1 MIKQRFWLQ
10 YALLLAGAVWSNV
23 LTAQVKP
30 LSFKEYDL
38 PNGLH
43 VILHEDHRA
52 PVVATIVHYKV
63 GARDE
68 DPSRTGFAHFFE
80 HLMFEG
86 TEKIDRG
93 TVDKMI
99 NGAGGE
105 LNAYTSNDE
114 TVYHFVVPSNQF
126 RLALWIE
133 AQRMRKLIVNQIG
146 VETQRGVVKEER
158 KNRYDNSPY
167 GGWREQS
174 QALLFNNTPYAWSP
188 IGSSQH
194 IDSAAIPEFEEFY
207 NRFYQPN
214 NAILVVAG
222 DFDEKVAR
230 ETIEAYFGGYKKAPE
245 PPRPDFKK
253 QTVFTEQIRDTVY
266 DQKARLPGVFIS
278 WQGIGMKDKDV
289 YAAELLGTILA
300 SGESSRL
307 YRSVVDSQQ
316 VAVQATF
323 FNLPLEYAG
332 MASAIGIAA
341 PGKSVTDAEQAIL
354 KVLENVAA
362 NGVTDEELQKAKN
375 IAESEYVGS
384 RSDMHSIAGG
394 LAHSFRYEGNTNDVN
409 TNLEHYLSVTK
420 ADVQRVAKRMFE
432 GTGRV
437 TLIFIPTKG

>member
-1 MIKQRFWLQ
+1 MF
-10 YALLLAGAVWSNV
+10 AGALWAFTVS
-23 LTAQVKP
+23 AQVKP

-86 TEKIDRG
+86 TDKIQRG
-93 TVDKMI
+93 TIDKMI

-133 AQRMRKLIVNQIG
+133 AQRMRKLAVNSVG

-174 QALLFNNTPYAWSP
+174 QALLYKGTPYAWSP

-194 IDSAAIPEFEEFY
+194 IDSAAIPEFVDFY

-230 ETIEAYFGGYKKAPE
+230 ETIDAYFGGYAKAPM
-245 PPRPDFKK
+245 PPKPDFSKATPYT
-253 QTVFTEQIRDTVY
+253 QSVRDTIF

-278 WQGIGMKDKDV
+278 WQGIGAADKDV
-289 YAAELLGTILA
+289 YAAEILTTILA

-307 YRSVVDSQQ
+307 YSSVVDSQQ

-323 FNLPLEYAG
+323 FNQPLEYAG
-332 MASAIGIAA
+332 LASAIGIAA
-341 PGKSVTDAEQAIL
+341 PGKNIVDAEQAIL
-354 KVLENVAA
+354 KVLEDVAN
-362 NGVTDEELQKAKN
+362 NGITDEELQKAKN
-375 IAESEYVGS
+375 IAEAEYVGS
-384 RSDMHSIAGG
+384 RSDMHSIAGA
-394 LAHSFRYEGNTNDVN
+394 LAHSYRYDGSTNYLNTE
-409 TNLEHYLSVTK
+409 LEHYLKVTK
-420 ADVQRVAKRMFE
+420 ADVQRVAKRLFS

-437 TLIFIPTKG
+437 TLLYIPSKG